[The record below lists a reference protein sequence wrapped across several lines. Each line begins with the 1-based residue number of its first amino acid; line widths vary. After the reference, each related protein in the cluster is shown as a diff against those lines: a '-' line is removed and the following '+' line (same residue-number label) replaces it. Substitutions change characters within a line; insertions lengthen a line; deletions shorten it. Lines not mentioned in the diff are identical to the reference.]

1 MELLVKFFGVFII
14 QEFCNDNMEDF
25 FELLLNIEIV
35 KRKIFLVGDSIIKI
49 NIFILFCD
57 IYKKIC

>member
-49 NIFILFCD
+49 NILFLFCD